1 MFVIQEACQKC
12 KIPLYTKIA
21 FDEAL
26 RWHSYTPSNQ
36 MTLGSD
42 VIALIHVLLDRIEK
56 YHGTMLVEHALGYVT
71 AAKAGIRYKFLTLI
85 NPMGFSLSMNCQ
97 ITQSV
102 HCLSSSSE
110 MEDVLSCD
118 DVVLNDVYQYH
129 TPPLRRLPPLLW
141 VRIQS
146 DLEGFLATS
155 GDGGVQ
161 VIRWYHRQF
170 KTVATEQYLRD
181 ESRRYLFYKMLG
193 VRLSQLLLFTHL
205 QIQF

>member
-1 MFVIQEACQKC
+1 MKLGIKTVHLF
-12 KIPLYTKIA
+12 
-21 FDEAL
+21 
-26 RWHSYTPSNQ
+26 HS
-36 MTLGSD
+36 
-42 VIALIHVLLDRIEK
+42 
-56 YHGTMLVEHALGYVT
+56 
-71 AAKAGIRYKFLTLI
+71 LT
-85 NPMGFSLSMNCQ
+85 
-97 ITQSV
+97 
-102 HCLSSSSE
+102 SSSE

-170 KTVATEQYLRD
+170 KTVATEQYLSD
-181 ESRRYLFYKMLG
+181 ENRRFVKFIAKSM
-193 VRLSQLLLFTHL
+193 F
-205 QIQF
+205 QIF

>member
-1 MFVIQEACQKC
+1 
-12 KIPLYTKIA
+12 
-21 FDEAL
+21 
-26 RWHSYTPSNQ
+26 
-36 MTLGSD
+36 MTLGGD
-42 VIALIHVLLDRIEK
+42 VIALIRVLLDRIEK
-56 YHGTMLVEHALGYVT
+56 YHGALLVEHALGYVT
-71 AAKAGIRYKFLTLI
+71 AAKAGIRYKFLTVI

-97 ITQSV
+97 ITQSF
-102 HCLSSSSE
+102 HSLFSSSE

-170 KTVATEQYLRD
+170 KTVATEQYLLD
-181 ESRRYLFYKMLG
+181 ESRRFVKFIAKFM
-193 VRLSQLLLFTHL
+193 F
-205 QIQF
+205 

>member
-1 MFVIQEACQKC
+1 
-12 KIPLYTKIA
+12 
-21 FDEAL
+21 
-26 RWHSYTPSNQ
+26 
-36 MTLGSD
+36 
-42 VIALIHVLLDRIEK
+42 
-56 YHGTMLVEHALGYVT
+56 
-71 AAKAGIRYKFLTLI
+71 
-85 NPMGFSLSMNCQ
+85 MNCQ

-102 HCLSSSSE
+102 HSLSSSSE

-181 ESRRYLFYKMLG
+181 ESRRFVKFIIESM
-193 VRLSQLLLFTHL
+193 F
-205 QIQF
+205 